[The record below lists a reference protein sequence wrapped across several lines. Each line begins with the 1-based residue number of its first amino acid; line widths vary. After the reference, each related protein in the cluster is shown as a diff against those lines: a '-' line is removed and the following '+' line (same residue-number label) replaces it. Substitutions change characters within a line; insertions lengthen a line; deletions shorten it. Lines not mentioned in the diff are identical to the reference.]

1 MTPFPNFNVTV
12 TDNINNIAVI
22 DNGINHY
29 CLLFAGKLSYFGS
42 TAWEQHAL
50 PHYRRLIEQCKYKNI
65 KLTCKFVAY
74 ESDELLSGHIC
85 NKLSGFGDIYSSLF
99 NTIENSED
107 ITQIFYPNHNY
118 DNVKSFDNNDIEKYK
133 NIVSWLENSSY
144 NCQIKRNYFE
154 HYCRHAFW
162 DIKDNLQ
169 FYYVNS
175 DETLNKIQT
184 TLNNQDIKSVYG
196 FGQHFQIVTAYSKYQ
211 SEMFSDCD
219 DRTLIIK
226 VRYDCVYFDNI
237 DIDSLKNVFYSV
249 NQNEVFKNFFLIGKR
264 FQSENF
270 NIYQLPTV
278 MYTRMRHD
286 LKLIIHSFP
295 HDMSLIFNREGI
307 IYYAKHYTDYILNQA
322 AQVYDINDKGL
333 VNNYY
338 LGVNI
343 HVSLGKFFKDSNF
356 NQLDYTPTD
365 VTGGPINVF
374 GTLIRDIKLPNGRQ
388 VIDTNDDYK
397 LRWYDNYDSIKNTII
412 ETFGKHDN
420 T

>member
-1 MTPFPNFNVTV
+1 
-12 TDNINNIAVI
+12 
-22 DNGINHY
+22 
-29 CLLFAGKLSYFGS
+29 
-42 TAWEQHAL
+42 
-50 PHYRRLIEQCKYKNI
+50 
-65 KLTCKFVAY
+65 
-74 ESDELLSGHIC
+74 
-85 NKLSGFGDIYSSLF
+85 LSGFGDIYKSLF

-107 ITQIFYPNHNY
+107 ITQIFYPNHYY

-133 NIVSWLENSSY
+133 NIVSWLEHSSE
-144 NCQIKRNYFE
+144 NCQLKRDYFE

-175 DETLNKIQT
+175 DATLIKIQA

-196 FGQHFQIVTAYSKYQ
+196 FGQHFQIVTAHNNYPN
-211 SEMFSDCD
+211 MFNDCD

-237 DIDSLKNVFYSV
+237 DIDSLKNVFYSI
-249 NQNEVFKNFFLIGKR
+249 NSNDVFRHFFLLGER
-264 FQSENF
+264 LQPNRF

-286 LKLIIHSFP
+286 MKLLIHSFP
-295 HDMSLIFNREGI
+295 HDLSLIFNREGI
-307 IYYAKHYTDYILNQA
+307 IFYAKHYTDYILNQA

-338 LGVNI
+338 LGLNI

-356 NQLDYTPTD
+356 NQLDYTPSD
-365 VTGGPINVF
+365 VSGKPINVF
-374 GTLIRDIKLPNGRQ
+374 GTLIRDIKLPNECL
-388 VIDTNDDYK
+388 VTDINDDYK

-412 ETFGKHDN
+412 EKFGKHDN